1 MNLLTNKI
9 ITEPAGFNQWLNKIP
24 EEGGLILINK
34 DEGWTSFD
42 IVRKLKYILKIKKI
56 GHAGTLDPLA
66 SGLVIV
72 AVGKGTKLLNSIQND
87 DKQYIGHIKLGV
99 TTPSYDRETEEEE
112 ATDISG
118 LTAEQIIE
126 NRQNFIGDLTN
137 FHRFIL
143 QLSSMEKELMNLQEK
158 KLTYLSNHEK

>member
-126 NRQNFIGDLTN
+126 NRQNFIGDFDQFPPVYFCN
-137 FHRFIL
+137 
-143 QLSSMEKELMNLQEK
+143 
-158 KLTYLSNHEK
+158 